1 MASRLPKSKH
11 GLHPLQYTHKALER
25 IGIKSGCVSIRSP
38 PGSNTASPQ
47 LASRCVGD
55 LLAANATFSNRPA
68 EETGLRLLFQR
79 SRFRWRSSVLTQ
91 TPTPTKLAAAYTPAM
106 NSATNF

>member
-1 MASRLPKSKH
+1 LPKSKH

-25 IGIKSGCVSIRSP
+25 IGIKIRMYLDPESARLQYP
-38 PGSNTASPQ
+38 SPQ

-55 LLAANATFSNRPA
+55 FLAANATFTNRPA

-79 SRFRWRSSVLTQ
+79 SRFRWRSSVL
-91 TPTPTKLAAAYTPAM
+91 KLNPRLRQNSLRRIPLLM